1 MGYTYMR
8 QPMNEVKGDTVN
20 IVRSADGTAIAYD
33 TLGEGPALILV
44 DGAMCTRSTGT
55 KPQLAG
61 LLSAH
66 FTVYSYDR
74 RGRGDSG
81 DTSPYAVQR
90 EIDDLA
96 ALIQAAGGT
105 ADLYGHSSGG
115 SLAME
120 AAVALGSQVRGLA
133 MYEAPCNDDPAARRA
148 WGQYIS
154 QLTEALTAGRRGDA
168 VAAFMAHTGMPAEQ
182 IEEMRNAPFWPGMEA
197 LGPTLAYDHAAI
209 LGKDASIPRELAA
222 RVAVLTL
229 VMHGDASYPFMGETA
244 RALTQAIP
252 HAELYTLP
260 GQDHNVSPE
269 VLAPILVQ
277 FFTS

>member
-1 MGYTYMR
+1 MR
-8 QPMNEVKGDTVN
+8 QPMNEVKETTVN
-20 IVRSADGTAIAYD
+20 IVKSADGTAIAYD
-33 TLGEGPALILV
+33 RLGEGPALILV

-55 KPQLAG
+55 KPQLAA

-81 DTSPYAVQR
+81 DTPPYAVQR
-90 EIDDLA
+90 EIEDLA

-105 ADLYGHSSGG
+105 AGLYGHSSGG

-120 AAVALGSQVRGLA
+120 AAVALGSQVRRLA
-133 MYEAPCNDDPAARRA
+133 MYEAPYNDDPAARRA

-168 VAAFMAHTGMPAEQ
+168 VAAFMAYTGMPAEQ
-182 IEEMRNAPFWPGMEA
+182 IEEMRKAPFWPGMEA
-197 LGPTLAYDHAAI
+197 LGPTLTYDHAAI
-209 LGKDASIPRELAA
+209 LGNDASIPTQLASQ
-222 RVAVLTL
+222 VAAPTL
-229 VMHGDASYPFMGETA
+229 IMHGDASYPFMGETA

-252 HAELYTLP
+252 HAQLRTLA
-260 GQDHNVSPE
+260 GQDHNINPE
-269 VLAPILVQ
+269 VLTPILVQ